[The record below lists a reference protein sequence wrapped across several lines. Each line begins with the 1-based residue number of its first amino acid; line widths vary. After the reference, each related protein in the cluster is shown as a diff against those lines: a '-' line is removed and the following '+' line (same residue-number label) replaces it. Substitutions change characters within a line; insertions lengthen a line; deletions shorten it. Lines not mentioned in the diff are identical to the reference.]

1 MTRTDRQEQRV
12 PRETSQQKARR
23 VIRKGRPKCE
33 VDGAKDRKQE
43 LALTVA
49 LSTELDVRGK
59 GWKQR
64 AVLKCSP
71 SLWPFETTALQTPI
85 ILKSPR
91 FSSPLSAPFPF
102 SISALAQAPVPAL
115 SSLWIPQFYPYPVSR
130 RGTGRQG
137 RRGTGPW
144 QEGTAQQS
152 GRVRTCT
159 RTPSQTHLPKT
170 GRNQQTNKPRE
181 RIWGVES
188 ERLARLMRQPYVPT
202 PEALSLLPM
211 LALGVFCF
219 LPVC

>member
-91 FSSPLSAPFPF
+91 FSSPLS
-102 SISALAQAPVPAL
+102 
-115 SSLWIPQFYPYPVSR
+115 SSLSILHLSPCTSPCPSPQLPVDSPVLPLPSVPERNRTPRKARDRPMAGTNSSAVWESTNLYPYPESDTPAQDR
-130 RGTGRQG
+130 EEPANKQTEGENLGCGEREI
-137 RRGTGPW
+137 GPPD
-144 QEGTAQQS
+144 A
-152 GRVRTCT
+152 
-159 RTPSQTHLPKT
+159 
-170 GRNQQTNKPRE
+170 
-181 RIWGVES
+181 
-188 ERLARLMRQPYVPT
+188 A
-202 PEALSLLPM
+202 ALCSHT
-211 LALGVFCF
+211 
-219 LPVC
+219 

>member
-43 LALTVA
+43 LALTEA

-85 ILKSPR
+85 ILKSPH

-115 SSLWIPQFYPYPVSR
+115 SSLWIPQSTLTQCPGEEQDAKEGAGQAHGRNEQLSSLGEYEPVPVPR
-130 RGTGRQG
+130 VRHTCPRQG
-137 RRGTGPW
+137 GT
-144 QEGTAQQS
+144 S
-152 GRVRTCT
+152 
-159 RTPSQTHLPKT
+159 K
-170 GRNQQTNKPRE
+170 QTNRGRE
-181 RIWGVES
+181 SGVW
-188 ERLARLMRQPYVPT
+188 RARDWP
-202 PEALSLLPM
+202 A
-211 LALGVFCF
+211 
-219 LPVC
+219 